1 MFGNALAA
9 HTITTINA
17 FTPSTE
23 GTITAQQYTP
33 TQPPGTEGLT
43 TVMGWVLWGATALLF
58 VYFIFGLVQAGK
70 ARRNGESVE
79 APLWPMIGALLIG
92 SSGAIWTAVTAA

>member
-1 MFGNALAA
+1 MFANTLNAVMIPA
-9 HTITTINA
+9 INA
-17 FTPSTE
+17 
-23 GTITAQQYTP
+23 TP
-33 TQPPGTEGLT
+33 TQPPGMENVTMILGWILWAAGL
-43 TVMGWVLWGATALLF
+43 VLF